1 MDIPF
6 LIGQSLGTALVL
18 GTFLFY
24 LIKGFIN
31 PKAKWSFVICGT
43 FIVFIPLYYTS
54 YPQSPLENPSL
65 ESPLMNLLNGLLFF
79 GGVAGAIR
87 YYWKC
92 KKNSVSK
99 EGISS

>member
-6 LIGQSLGTALVL
+6 LFGQSLGTALVL

-43 FIVFIPLYYTS
+43 FIVFIPLFYIS
-54 YPQSPLENPSL
+54 YPQSPLENP
-65 ESPLMNLLNGLLFF
+65 LMNLLNGILFI
-79 GGVAGAIR
+79 GGVAGAIK
-87 YYWKC
+87 YYWKR
-92 KKNSVSK
+92 KKNSVSEEVITK
-99 EGISS
+99 